1 MSFEEATGDF
11 TLHASE
17 DAVGEVRRYVN
28 EEFRTE
34 DAGDVAAARVV
45 DLCIAVGI
53 AENEQRDAQS
63 EYRTGAGSVDEH
75 RVLRTLIE
83 QRHDGKSGE
92 ELREIMREYFEGG
105 AQLISQEI
113 TDKGYFEIERYLPE
127 EVAAESS

>member
-1 MSFEEATGDF
+1 MSFDDVPGDF
-11 TLHASE
+11 TLHASD

-34 DAGDVAAARVV
+34 DEPDVTAARVV

-53 AENEQRDAQS
+53 AEDERRKPQS
-63 EYRTGAGSVDEH
+63 EYRTGAGSVDQH

-83 QRHDGKSGE
+83 ERHDDKSGE
-92 ELREIMREYFEGG
+92 ELVEIMRKYFEGG
-105 AQLISQEI
+105 AQLISDEI

-127 EVAAESS
+127 EVTADTG